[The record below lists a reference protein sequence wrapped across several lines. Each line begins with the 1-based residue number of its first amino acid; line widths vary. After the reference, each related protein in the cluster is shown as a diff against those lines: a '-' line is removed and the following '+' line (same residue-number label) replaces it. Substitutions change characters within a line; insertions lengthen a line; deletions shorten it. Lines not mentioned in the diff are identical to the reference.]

1 MIEAISKKSFE
12 MASINRART
21 PVRNR
26 GHPFAM
32 FLIRHTDVTD
42 PAVNLALEEYCLRN
56 LDSGF
61 DYLLFYVNRSSII
74 IGRHQ
79 NPFQEFNQKL
89 ARQKDILPVRRISGG
104 GAVYHDPGNLNFS
117 FITDFTEEKLDY
129 FKTLIKPILNTL
141 QRLGVPAQLAEKNNI
156 QVDGKKVSGTSQ
168 HTNMRR
174 MLSHGTLLFDTE
186 LDVLQ
191 RVLDSNL
198 VITKSRAVS
207 SIKSKVTNIS
217 WHLHRPMGMDAFRTE
232 LVGGISEV
240 FGELIEY
247 RLTAEDWEAVDLLA
261 QKKYIPWDWTYG
273 RSPEFVVRHK
283 VSLDAG
289 DVDVHLVVK
298 DGVIKAI
305 ALADQ
310 SEISSSALD
319 TIRESIGRRYGAK
332 VAGKIRGK

>member
-1 MIEAISKKSFE
+1 
-12 MASINRART
+12 
-21 PVRNR
+21 
-26 GHPFAM
+26 M
-32 FLIRHTDVTD
+32 FLIRHNDDND
-42 PAVNLALEEYCLRN
+42 PAINLALEEYCLGN

-61 DYLLFYVNRSSII
+61 DYLLFYINRPSII

-141 QRLGVPAQLAEKNNI
+141 QHLGVPVQLTEKNNI

-198 VITKSRAVS
+198 VITQSRAVS
-207 SIKSKVTNIS
+207 SIKSGVTNIFE
-217 WHLHRPMGMDAFRTE
+217 HLRHPIGMDAFRAE
-232 LVGGISEV
+232 MLGGISDALGNLV
-240 FGELIEY
+240 EY
-247 RLTAEDWEAVDLLA
+247 RLTAEDREAVHRLA
-261 QKKYIPWDWTYG
+261 NEKYRSWDWTFG
-273 RSPEFVVRHK
+273 RSPEFAVHHK
-283 VSLDAG
+283 IRLDSGNMDAN
-289 DVDVHLVVK
+289 LIVK
-298 DGVIKAI
+298 NGIIKAI
-305 ALADQ
+305 ELADQ
-310 SEISSSALD
+310 SRISSSV
-319 TIRESIGRRYGAK
+319 REIISEFIGKRYDLQFTADIW
-332 VAGKIRGK
+332 GKQ